1 MDGILVIDKP
11 SGWTSFDVVAKVR
24 RLTGEK
30 KCGHTGTLDPMAT
43 GVLPVLLGS
52 ATKLTP
58 YLMDT
63 KKEYLCTMALGES
76 TDTLDS
82 TGQVTESLAILP
94 GTITREAVEAALV
107 PLRGEIAQIPPMYS
121 ALKKDGQ
128 RLYDLARQG
137 ITLELEARP
146 VTIYELE
153 LTSFDFPVI
162 EFRAVTS
169 KGTYVRS
176 LVRDIAAALGVPGTM
191 TALRRTLTGGFPI
204 ETAVTLKDLAELDRN
219 AIIGKMIQ
227 VEEPLAHYPCHT
239 LDDRHLQLLRNG
251 VRLRDPG
258 AAVGLAPGIWRI
270 HNRQDELIGL
280 AEFSNAELALIWRA

>member
-258 AAVGLAPGIWRI
+258 AAVGLAAGIWRI